1 MLASAAAGR
10 RVTVLHPR
18 CGHTLRFYITPH
30 CPQCPPV
37 VSLKLHLVAV
47 TAARPPGEGNGP
59 LCKVVF
65 APFCL
70 CAAFWV
76 SGQALRASHCSVA
89 CGQALASQPPPTP
102 APRRFA
108 ALACAAKS
116 HHVVGIL
123 PQGGELGVP
132 FQGK

>member
-1 MLASAAAGR
+1 M
-10 RVTVLHPR
+10 VLHPR

-108 ALACAAKS
+108 ALACAACPS
-116 HHVVGIL
+116 A
-123 PQGGELGVP
+123 PQGGSLSPRRSHPAG
-132 FQGK
+132 